1 MSIMVLIMPP
11 GGQRCSATPFTGQ
24 GRTKLY
30 IAMNRFRIGAGFE
43 DGFEEMW
50 RTRDSKLDGVPGF
63 QEFKMLR
70 GPELEGGG
78 TLFISHSVWESY
90 DSFKDWTESDAF
102 KAAHGKSRAPEGT
115 YLGHPQF
122 EGFEVVT
129 A

>member
-1 MSIMVLIMPP
+1 MVLI
-11 GGQRCSATPFTGQ
+11 SAPRGTFDITATR
-24 GRTKLY
+24 RTRLY

-50 RTRDSKLDGVPGF
+50 RSRDSKLSEVPGF

-70 GPELEGGG
+70 GAELEGGG

-90 DSFKDWTESDAF
+90 DAFHAWTESDAF

-115 YLGHPQF
+115 YLGPPQF
-122 EGFEVVT
+122 EGYEVVIS
-129 A
+129 